1 MSTHPKARTDLSLYV
16 ANLSLLATHQ
26 ADAHGGLRQLA
37 PRADEPLLAAS
48 PHRAG
53 ERGDVRPARNVV
65 RCFVSIVR
73 IVNRSRPDRWRA

>member
-1 MSTHPKARTDLSLYV
+1 MSANPKARTDVWLYV

-26 ADAHGGLRQLA
+26 ADAHRGLRQLA

-53 ERGDVRPARNVV
+53 ERGDVCPARNVV
-65 RCFVSIVR
+65 LCFVRLSR
-73 IVNRSRPDRWRA
+73 IVNRSRPDHGRA